1 MESTTPTEPKIID
14 ETVKKKS
21 KPSEKTEQ
29 DIVFDLDADN
39 PHIPWNADGSYPYQ
53 EKISIT
59 EYNKKKLKLQIELL
73 KAQNWV
79 KDKKQR
85 IVVVFEGLDA
95 AGKGG
100 TIKRFT
106 EHLNPRGTRVVAL
119 EKPNARERNSW
130 YFQRYIE
137 HLPTKGEIVL
147 YDRSWYNRAGVDK
160 VMGFC
165 SDHEHLEFL
174 RQAPEFERMLVNSGI
189 LLFKYWFSVTR
200 EEQFRRFKSR
210 QTDPLK
216 QWKLSPIDLASLSK
230 WEEYSEAREVMFFN
244 TDTRDA
250 PWYIVRSDDKKR
262 GRLNCIEHFLCN
274 LDYPGKD
281 TSVVTEPDPVLLG
294 TARQIRTKDKDLT
307 F

>member
-1 MESTTPTEPKIID
+1 METTTPTELSIVD
-14 ETVKKKS
+14 ETATG
-21 KPSEKTEQ
+21 KTKEPATEPTG
-29 DIVFDLDADN
+29 IIFDLDAEN
-39 PHIPWNADGSYPYQ
+39 PTIPWNADGSYPYKK
-53 EKISIT
+53 KISDT
-59 EYNKKKLKLQIELL
+59 EYDKVKLKLQIELL

-85 IVVVFEGLDA
+85 IVIVFEGLDA

-216 QWKLSPIDLASLSK
+216 QWKLSPVDLASLSK
-230 WEEYSEAREVMFFN
+230 WDDYSEAREVMFFN

-262 GRLNCIEHFLCN
+262 GRLNCMKHFLYN
-274 LDYPGKD
+274 LDYPDKD
-281 TSVVTEPDPVLLG
+281 TDVVCEPDPKLLG
-294 TARQIRTKDKDLT
+294 TARQIRSKDKDMT